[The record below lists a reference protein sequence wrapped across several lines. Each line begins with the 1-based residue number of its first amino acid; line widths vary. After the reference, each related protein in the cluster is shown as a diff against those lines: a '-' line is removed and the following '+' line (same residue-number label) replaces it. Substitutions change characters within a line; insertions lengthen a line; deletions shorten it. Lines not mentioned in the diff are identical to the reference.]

1 MLTLALVLLATHPAG
16 VVALLVAAAASLG
29 LIGMATSSVGPGNS
43 LVTPLGA
50 FTAQAAASLG
60 AGPFIPIAVSG
71 AINPQL
77 PGRYVITKAGV
88 AALTLAAPRV
98 GIDDGVLLQI
108 SSTTAN
114 AHTVTATGLYADG
127 GGHVNLATFAA
138 QIGATLMLE
147 AYQGKWYVLLQQ
159 GVVMT

>member
-1 MLTLALVLLATHPAG
+1 MITLGLLLLVSHPAG
-16 VVALLVAAAASLG
+16 FSALLIVLAGSLG
-29 LIGMATSSVGPGNS
+29 LLGMATSSVGPGNG

-50 FTAQAAASLG
+50 FTAKAAASLG
-60 AGPFIPIAVSG
+60 AGPFVLVAASG
-71 AINPQL
+71 AIDPTN

-108 SSTTAN
+108 TSSTAF

-127 GGHVNLATFAA
+127 AGHVNLATFAA
-138 QIGATLMLE
+138 QIGATLILE